1 MNKKCQGCG
10 IILQTK
16 DPNKEGYT
24 TNIENKVCIRCFR
37 LKNYGEYK
45 ITQRTNI
52 DYKKILSKI
61 TDEDLVIY
69 VTSILN
75 LETKYLQNFKNCIL
89 VVTKLDILPKSLKE
103 NKLKTKIALLKNYNN
118 IKDIILV
125 SSINN
130 YNIDNLFNTI
140 KKYKIKNNYFVGA
153 TNSGKSTLIN
163 KLINN
168 YTDKNIIVTTSV
180 YPSTTLDT
188 INIEL
193 EGINIIDTPGLLNEG
208 SVINKITEKQIKT
221 INPKKEIKPR
231 TYQIKKEGTLVIDDI
246 ARINYKTSEGSM
258 IIYIANEVPII
269 RVGETNPRLKNYP
282 PKKISIKKGEDLV
295 IEDLCFIKFTQNT
308 ELNINIDKEIKI
320 QTRKTII

>member
-10 IILQTK
+10 IILQTE

-24 TNIENKVCIRCFR
+24 TDIENKVCTRCFR

-52 DYKKILSKI
+52 DYKKILSRI

-75 LETKYLQNFKNCIL
+75 LETTYLQNFKNCIL

-103 NKLKTKIALLKNYNN
+103 NKLKTKISLLKNYNN
-118 IKDIILV
+118 IKEIILV

-130 YNIDNLFNTI
+130 HNIDNLFNTI
-140 KKYKIKNNYFVGA
+140 KKYKMNNNYFVGA

-168 YTDKNIIVTTSV
+168 YTDKNIIITTSA

-208 SVINKITEKQIKT
+208 SVINKITEKQVKI

-231 TYQIKKEGTLVIDDI
+231 TYQIKGDGTLVVDDI

-269 RVGETNPRLKNYP
+269 RVGEANPRLKNYP
-282 PKKISIKKGEDLV
+282 PQKIFIKKGEDLV

-308 ELNINIDKEIKI
+308 ELNINIDKEIKMY
-320 QTRKTII
+320 TRKTII

>member
-10 IILQTK
+10 IILQTEN
-16 DPNKEGYT
+16 PNKEGYT
-24 TNIENKVCIRCFR
+24 TDIENQVCTRCFR

-45 ITQRTNI
+45 VTQRTNI
-52 DYKKILSKI
+52 EYKEILSKI
-61 TDEDLVIY
+61 TDDDLVIY

-75 LETKYLQNFKNCIL
+75 LETKYLQKFKNCIL

-103 NKLKTKIALLKNYNN
+103 SKLKSKISQLKNSNN
-118 IKDIILV
+118 IKDIIIV
-125 SSINN
+125 SSVNN

-140 KKYKIKNNYFVGA
+140 KKYRMKNTYFVGA

-168 YTDKNIIVTTSV
+168 YTDKDIVITTSA

-208 SVINKITEKQIKT
+208 SVINKISDKKIKT

-231 TYQIKKEGTLVIDDI
+231 TYQIKGEGTLVIDDI

-269 RVGETNPRLKNYP
+269 RVGEANPRLKTYP
-282 PKKISIKKGEDLV
+282 SQKISVKKGEDLV

-308 ELNINIDKEIKI
+308 ELNINIDNKIKVY
-320 QTRKTII
+320 TRKTII

>member
-10 IILQTK
+10 IILQTE

-24 TNIENKVCIRCFR
+24 TNIENKVCTRCFR

-52 DYKKILSKI
+52 DYKKILSRI

-75 LETKYLQNFKNCIL
+75 LETTYLQNFKNCIL

-103 NKLKTKIALLKNYNN
+103 NKLKTKISLLKNYNN
-118 IKDIILV
+118 IKEIILV

-130 YNIDNLFNTI
+130 HNIDNLFNTI
-140 KKYKIKNNYFVGA
+140 KKYKMKNNYFVGT

-168 YTDKNIIVTTSV
+168 YTDKNIIITTSA

-208 SVINKITEKQIKT
+208 SVINKITEKQVKI

-231 TYQIKKEGTLVIDDI
+231 TYQIKGDGTLVVDDI

-258 IIYIANEVPII
+258 IIYISNEVPII
-269 RVGETNPRLKNYP
+269 RVGEANPRLKNYP
-282 PKKISIKKGEDLV
+282 PQKIYIKKGEDLV

-308 ELNINIDKEIKI
+308 ELNININKDIKMY
-320 QTRKTII
+320 TRKTII

>member
-10 IILQTK
+10 VILQTENPK
-16 DPNKEGYT
+16 LEGYT
-24 TNIENKVCIRCFR
+24 TDIENKVCTRCFR

-45 ITQRTNI
+45 TTQRTNAE
-52 DYKKILSKI
+52 YKKILSSI

-75 LETKYLQNFKNCIL
+75 LETNYLQKFKNCIL

-103 NKLKTKIALLKNYNN
+103 NKLKSKILSLKNNYNL
-118 IKDIILV
+118 KDIILV
-125 SSINN
+125 SSLNN
-130 YNIDNLFNTI
+130 HNIDNLFNTI
-140 KKYKIKNNYFVGA
+140 KNNFKKNVYFVGA

-168 YTDKNIIVTTSV
+168 YTNKNAIITTSA

-193 EGINIIDTPGLLNEG
+193 EGINIIDTPGLISKG
-208 SVINKITEKQIKT
+208 SVINIIDKKQIKT

-231 TYQIKKEGTLVIDDI
+231 TYQIKGEGTLVIDNI

-258 IIYIANEVPII
+258 IIYISNEVPII
-269 RVGETNPRLKNYP
+269 RVGQDNPRLKHLSLQN
-282 PKKISIKKGEDLV
+282 ININKGEDLV
-295 IEDLCFIKFTQNT
+295 IEDLCFIKFTSNT
-308 ELNINIDKEIKI
+308 QLNININKEVNIH
-320 QTRKTII
+320 TRKTII

>member
-61 TDEDLVIY
+61 TDGDLVIY

-140 KKYKIKNNYFVGA
+140 KNYKIKNNYFVGA

-168 YTDKNIIVTTSV
+168 YTDKNIIVTTSA

-282 PKKISIKKGEDLV
+282 PQKISVKKGEDLV